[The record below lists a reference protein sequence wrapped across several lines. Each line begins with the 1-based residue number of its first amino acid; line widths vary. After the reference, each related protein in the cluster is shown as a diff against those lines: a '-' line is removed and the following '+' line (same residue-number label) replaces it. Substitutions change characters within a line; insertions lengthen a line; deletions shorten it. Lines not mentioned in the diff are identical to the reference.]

1 MEKDIRFV
9 DLKTGNTFDGSYPY
23 IFWFDGEQS
32 VNLIYTQPIC
42 FLSKTN
48 EAVSVSIEE
57 DSFFSLVNT
66 NELVVGNTESIH
78 GFTYHNINSLKTT
91 TVQSVGTKHHNYY
104 VHMIYVLA
112 SSDTEGEFISELTI
126 NGEVYKVGAEFHAS
140 NDELAINLANFGVEI
155 PSMVQKALYDI
166 NVHEEKVDDI
176 TINRKWKELLS
187 NYWDTIANKGSY
199 KSLFNSLKW
208 FEYGDKLKMY
218 EVWKNTD
225 NNKYFTQEISQILS
239 DSYID
244 SLNGFAKTTYIALG
258 YALEE
263 HKFDSDGRVV
273 LDYEGNPELK
283 QISSKWSI
291 QDLSLKLCMLG
302 NFYETYFMPIH
313 LDLLHS
319 TIEDIVYTSPLKV
332 CTGSVTDR
340 EDFVYHYEDMHCNV
354 KDDDTYRL
362 GMVECYV
369 GPDTMFGAEY
379 NDDVMVGVQ
388 KTMPEIPGLPEEPEE
403 PEESEIIKFNDDL
416 RKYVSQLY
424 KEIGSIV
431 DFKFTIP
438 DKDAQI
444 KRETL
449 VFKTWDGSE
458 WVYKSMIKQ
467 KLLNNEIEFS
477 LLCPIEGEY
486 EIRLMLECTNN
497 KVYTKR
503 VKFNVLDTEH
513 TSIDVYRIRNYGTLD
528 DCYLGQY
535 CKLNEYTKSRRF
547 GSGLNIQYVPA
558 YTGQPYV
565 DGQFVHKGVC
575 LNHLLIYK
583 NCDNA
588 TDAYLKQNYFLLKR
602 PTTAGDY
609 LICVSKQYGFR
620 PEFDS
625 KSPLR
630 NNIYRNDYIFV
641 PEFHT
646 LVPLV
651 EDERNINDYKVTDT
665 DALCVVPNLPY
676 GKSIQESDWEF
687 VNTSTGQTIQLSGV
701 KEPFIA
707 PTQKSFLPNGY
718 YTIVFKYRLTGED
731 KINKVTLDSAFIK
744 V

>member
-42 FLSKTN
+42 FISKTN
-48 EAVSVSIEE
+48 EDVSVSIEE

-66 NELVVGNTESIH
+66 NELVAENTESIY

-91 TVQSVGTKHHNYY
+91 AVQSVGTKHHNYY
-104 VHMIYVLA
+104 VHMIYILA

-166 NVHEEKVDDI
+166 NIHEEKIDDI

-187 NYWDTIANKGSY
+187 NYWDIIANKGSY
-199 KSLFNSLKW
+199 KSLINALKW

-218 EVWKNTD
+218 EVWRNGYSG
-225 NNKYFTQEISQILS
+225 KYFEQDIKPMLHN
-239 DSYID
+239 SYID
-244 SLNGFAKTTYIALG
+244 SLNGFAKTTYIALSC
-258 YALEE
+258 ALEE
-263 HKFDSDGRVV
+263 HKLEDNKVV

-283 QISSKWSI
+283 QITSKWSI

-319 TIEDIVYTSPLKV
+319 TIEDIVYTSPIKMGI
-332 CTGSVTDR
+332 GSVANR
-340 EDFVYHYEDMHCNV
+340 EDFTYHYEDMNCDVENNSI
-354 KDDDTYRL
+354 YRL
-362 GMVECYV
+362 GLVECYV
-369 GPDTMFGAEY
+369 GPDTMFGSEY
-379 NDDVMVGVQ
+379 DDGVMVGVQ
-388 KTMPEIPGLPEEPEE
+388 KTRPHITK
-403 PEESEIIKFNDDL
+403 SDTHL
-416 RKYVSQLY
+416 RQYLSQLY

-438 DKDAQI
+438 DKDTQI

-449 VFKTWDGSE
+449 VFKTWNGSS
-458 WVYKSMIKQ
+458 WVYKNITEQ
-467 KLLNNEIEFS
+467 KLLNNELKFS

-503 VKFNVLDTEH
+503 IKFSVLDTEH
-513 TSIDVYRIRNYGTLD
+513 TSIGIYRIQNYGTLK
-528 DCYLGQY
+528 DCELGQT
-535 CKLNEYTKSRRF
+535 CKINEYTKSRRN
-547 GSGLNIQYVPA
+547 GTVGIGLQYIPA
-558 YTGQPYV
+558 YTGQPYINK
-565 DGQFVHKGVC
+565 QWVHKGVC
-575 LNHLLIYK
+575 LNHLLIYN
-583 NCDNA
+583 NCNNENDE
-588 TDAYLKQNYFLLKR
+588 YLKQNYFLLKR
-602 PTTAGDY
+602 QTSTGDY
-609 LICVSKQYGFR
+609 LICVSKQYGFH
-620 PEFDS
+620 PNLPQELQD
-625 KSPLR
+625 
-630 NNIYRNDYIFV
+630 NIYRNDYIFV

-651 EDERNINDYKVTDT
+651 TDERNINDYKVTDM
-665 DALCVVPNLPY
+665 DALCVIPELSY
-676 GKSIQESDWEF
+676 GKPIEECDWEF
-687 VNTSTGQTIQLSGV
+687 INTSTGQIIQLSNI

-707 PTQKSFLPNGY
+707 PTQKTFLPNGY